1 VSAFNIQGMLVWKSK
16 ENVGGHIYNMTTQMT
31 YDRPLA
37 ELWEQAIT
45 HITSGEHGWLTI
57 PLTNKVETKGEYYL
71 IAENSPKYE
80 NTIYASIYVEDPNLT
95 SIPFGFEQEIEGKR
109 FITIPVTDVHIA
121 DACFKVWEDSQQ
133 NGIGITS
140 ATHYIIRKIAK

>member
-1 VSAFNIQGMLVWKSK
+1 
-16 ENVGGHIYNMTTQMT
+16 MTTKMT

-45 HITSGEHGWLTI
+45 HITSGEPGWLTI
-57 PLTNKVETKGEYYL
+57 PLTNNVETKGKYYL

-80 NTIYASIYVEDPNLT
+80 NTIYVSVYVEDPNLN
-95 SIPFGFEQEIEGKR
+95 SIPFGYEQEIEGNR
-109 FITIPVTDVHIA
+109 FITVPVTNDQVA
-121 DACFKVWEDSQQ
+121 DACFKVWEDSQL

-140 ATHYIIRKIAK
+140 ATHYIIRKVAR